1 MEDFDTVAE
10 RRQYKYI
17 LGISKTLEPT
27 MRAFCCVSTPDVI
40 AGTKSLGGIR
50 CNADSILLRKAD
62 TRTGTKAKAARE
74 EQKKRGSMDLKV
86 LAKLYS
92 RGQSIHSI
100 AQTMGYK
107 PASIRMQLGNLAM
120 DGLVTMREA
129 DVSLLWSR
137 CAVDPEDETLR
148 ERIVSMYSVGVAD
161 KVIAETC
168 ELTIYAMRIVLA
180 ALVGEGAISS
190 EPLFVRRYL
199 HGDKR
204 KVFITLYKKGA
215 TWTVINEHIG
225 SSQLMVRKLESYLIG
240 TGEIKR
246 RQ

>member
-1 MEDFDTVAE
+1 MGEFDSVAE
-10 RRQYKYI
+10 RRHYEYI

-27 MRAFCCVSTPDVI
+27 MRVFCCVPTPDVI

-50 CNADSILLRKAD
+50 CNGNSILLRKGD

-92 RGQSIHSI
+92 RGQSVHSI

-107 PASIRMQLGNLAM
+107 PASIRRQLGNLAM

-129 DVSLLWSR
+129 DVSLLWR
-137 CAVDPEDETLR
+137 RYAVDPTDTAFR

-168 ELTIYAMRIVLA
+168 KLPIYAMRIVLA
-180 ALVGEGAISS
+180 ALVSEGAINP
-190 EPLFVRRYL
+190 EPLIVRRYL

-204 KVFITLYKKGA
+204 KVFITLHKKGA
-215 TWTVINEHIG
+215 TWTMITEHIG
-225 SSQLMVRKLESYLIG
+225 SSQSMARKLESYLTG

-246 RQ
+246 RK